1 MPIAEFYE
9 REYETI
15 FNRQMTTLHECVWT
29 PGQVQEHILGFDA
42 AFLSNS
48 QLIFDLF
55 PAGRFLPI
63 GIRPSSDNWQ
73 EIFDIADRHFPP
85 FCFNLFVQHKRPEFI
100 GSRRGKER
108 SYWKRPYFRYDID
121 SNQQACLEKLE
132 TVSSNDA
139 LVTYACAAFHK
150 HQELWEHVTRSTVIQ
165 SSNFVRP
172 ADLKGHHRYSFDVPG
187 STGLATSEPE
197 IVENQGFRE
206 RFRGHLDASDP
217 IPLSAII
224 KRAGKI
230 VQETIDTS
238 AVPHRLYNQIMS
250 DTIQD
255 RIKEASVLYSY
266 ITVQAFCYWN
276 RTSWSIIAQSPDR
289 PSD

>member
-1 MPIAEFYE
+1 MPIAEFCERQYE
-9 REYETI
+9 SDFRSELTK
-15 FNRQMTTLHECVWT
+15 LHQNVWM
-29 PGQVQEHILGFDA
+29 PGPVQEHTLGFDT
-42 AFLSNS
+42 AFFSDS
-48 QLIFDLF
+48 QWIFKLF
-55 PAGRFLPI
+55 PAGHILPP
-63 GIRPSSDNWQ
+63 GIRPSPDDWQ
-73 EIFDIADRHFPP
+73 EYFDIADHHFRQC
-85 FCFNLFVQHKRPEFI
+85 CFNLFVQHKRPEFI

-132 TVSSNDA
+132 TVSGYDA
-139 LVTYACAAFHK
+139 LVTYACGAFHTNW
-150 HQELWEHVTRSTVIQ
+150 ELCEHVFRSTLIR

-172 ADLKGHHRYSFDVPG
+172 SDLKGHDRYSFDVPG

-197 IVENQGFRE
+197 IVESQEFPE
-206 RFRGHLDASDP
+206 RFQSHLDASDP
-217 IPLSAII
+217 IPISAII

-238 AVPHRLYNQIMS
+238 AVPHRLYYQIMS
-250 DTIQD
+250 DAIQG
-255 RIKEASVLYSY
+255 RIEEASVLYSY

-276 RTSWSIIAQSPDR
+276 QTSWSIVAKSPDR